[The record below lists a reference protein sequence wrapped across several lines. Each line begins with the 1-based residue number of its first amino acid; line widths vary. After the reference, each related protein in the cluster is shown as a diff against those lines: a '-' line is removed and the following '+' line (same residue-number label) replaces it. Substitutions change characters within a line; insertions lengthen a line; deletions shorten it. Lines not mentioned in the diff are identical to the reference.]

1 MAVFTVTERNSMLA
15 PFDNTSVADDT
26 VVNNTS
32 GTIKLVQGTVEVRGD
47 VSSIVPD
54 YSTLIEVRPGE
65 TSIALLD
72 GDYFRLN
79 EEDAMFSTVPY
90 TITTKV

>member
-15 PFDNTSVADDT
+15 PFDNTTVADDT
-26 VVNNTS
+26 VVNSTS
-32 GTIKLVQGTVEVRGD
+32 GTIKLVQGTVDVRGS
-47 VSSIVPD
+47 VSSIIPD
-54 YSTLIEVRPGE
+54 YSTLITVLPGA

-72 GDYFRLN
+72 GDYYRLN
-79 EEDAMFSTVPY
+79 EESAMFSTVPY